1 MVVVVVVAAAA
12 GVVVVVVVVDRNH
25 LTQPTCPTSQQ
36 SHTETKPAH
45 MYKYMHICACMYAC
59 MYELYIMYR

>member
-1 MVVVVVVAAAA
+1 M
-12 GVVVVVVVVDRNH
+12 VVVVVVVVDRNH

>member
-1 MVVVVVVAAAA
+1 MVVVVVVVVAAA
-12 GVVVVVVVVDRNH
+12 GVVVVVVVDRNH

-45 MYKYMHICACMYAC
+45 MYNYMHICACIVRT
-59 MYELYIMYR
+59 EK

>member
-1 MVVVVVVAAAA
+1 MVVVVVVVVAAA
-12 GVVVVVVVVDRNH
+12 VVVVVDRNH

-45 MYKYMHICACMYAC
+45 MYNYMHICACIVRT
-59 MYELYIMYR
+59 EK